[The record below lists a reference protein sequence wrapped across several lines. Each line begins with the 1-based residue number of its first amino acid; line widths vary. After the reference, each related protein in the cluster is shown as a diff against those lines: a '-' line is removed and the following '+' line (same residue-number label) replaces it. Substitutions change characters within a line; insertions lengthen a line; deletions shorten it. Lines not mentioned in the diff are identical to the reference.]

1 MGATMTPTYRTT
13 GNTRA
18 GLPRPP
24 ITDAE
29 RIRVHGKLR
38 PMHEGV
44 WDLVRRIMRDKGA

>member
-1 MGATMTPTYRTT
+1 MTPTYRTT

-29 RIRVHGKLR
+29 RQRCHGKLQ
-38 PMHEGV
+38 PMQGGM
-44 WDLVRRIMRDKGA
+44 WGLVRRIMRDKGA